1 MKELS
6 LNILD
11 IAENSVKAGADRIVI
26 NLDETEE
33 TMRFT
38 IEDNGCGMSSEVLSV
53 VENPFYTTRT
63 TRPVGMGI
71 SLLKLAAEQT
81 GGNLE
86 LSSRWEKDYP
96 DSHGTVLTALLYKN
110 HIDYEPLGDIISTLT
125 TLIHGSPD
133 IDFVFTHNICGQA
146 VELDTA
152 QLREVLED
160 VPLNSPDVINWIS
173 GFLTEQYDSII
184 QDK

>member
-11 IAENSVKAGADRIVI
+11 IAQNSIKAKATRII
-26 NLDETEE
+26 ITLEETDE

-38 IEDNGCGMSSEVLSV
+38 IEDNGCGMSKEVLAK

-81 GGNLE
+81 GGFLE
-86 LSSRWEKDYP
+86 ISSRWEKDFP
-96 DSHGTVLTALLYKN
+96 NSHGTKLTALFYKN
-110 HIDYEPLGDIISTLT
+110 HIDYAPLGDINSTLLI
-125 TLIHGSPD
+125 LIHGSPD
-133 IDFVFTHNICGQA
+133 IDFVFKHTVNGKSA
-146 VELDTA
+146 ELDTA
-152 QLREVLED
+152 QLRKVLED
-160 VPLNSPDVINWIS
+160 VPLNSPEVIQWIAE
-173 GFLTEQYDSII
+173 FLREQYEAIYEH
-184 QDK
+184 K